1 MLEKAGSLRGAGL
14 FHVGPKRGG
23 ELKRLFFG
31 LVLSLALAAPA
42 SAMSVAEFLTKAD
55 ALKARGAMALFSG
68 DLKLLMR
75 EVKAAG
81 QGVRTDNKRRQQAG
95 LAPRSC
101 PPERVSMKSDE
112 LLAALRT
119 IPPGDRGISVQ
130 EGFARMM
137 AARYPCG

>member
-1 MLEKAGSLRGAGL
+1 M
-14 FHVGPKRGG
+14 
-23 ELKRLFFG
+23 KRLFFG
-31 LVLSLALAAPA
+31 VALSLALAAPA
-42 SAMSVAEFLTKAD
+42 SAMSVAEFLTRAD

-81 QGVRTDNKRRQQAG
+81 QGVRTDNRRRQQAG